1 MTNQSLSSFAEKP
14 QPLDTSADW
23 ISWERAMTDV
33 LKVQGYSDLLKGQR
47 NAKWRDPEE
56 MAPRRLRREKEAWAK
71 RQEAACALIG
81 TCCGSSARDTL
92 AEASRIEVAVY
103 LRRLRKEYQPKG
115 NADAAFLFDDFM
127 DNYRL
132 DKCKNIADYADQL
145 SRARDNIR
153 AFENS
158 WNIPDAQLICRFMKG
173 LTPNYKAW
181 KSSFWLQNN
190 LAPTTNKDGSE
201 IDGIT
206 FRKVVKLA
214 QKEEALQS
222 QDETQE
228 VHALSAHSGRP
239 FCDHC
244 KKPGHRSSNCWIKH
258 PEKKRARD
266 EKKAKRN
273 ELKAKQ
279 TSDPSSSESTTQQ
292 PLPNNANQGLISW
305 TPPTDIGIWCG

>member
-56 MAPRRLRREKEAWAK
+56 MAPHRLRREKEAWAK

-81 TCCGSSARDTL
+81 TCCGFSARDTL
-92 AEASRIEVAVY
+92 AEARGS
-103 LRRLRKEYQPKG
+103 
-115 NADAAFLFDDFM
+115 
-127 DNYRL
+127 RL

-145 SRARDNIR
+145 SRARDNIH

-190 LAPTTNKDGSE
+190 LAPTKNKDGSE

-214 QKEEALQS
+214 QKEEVLQG
-222 QDETQE
+222 QDETEE

-244 KKPGHRSSNCWIKH
+244 KKPGHRSSHCWIKH

-292 PLPNNANQGLISW
+292 PLPNNTNQGLISW